1 MNFFIHLS
9 INVWSLAFFS
19 KKCRSGLLQAVS
31 IKQYFTFVDADI
43 YVIRTIA

>member
-1 MNFFIHLS
+1 MYGHWHFS
-9 INVWSLAFFS
+9 AKNVGV
-19 KKCRSGLLQAVS
+19 GLLQAVF